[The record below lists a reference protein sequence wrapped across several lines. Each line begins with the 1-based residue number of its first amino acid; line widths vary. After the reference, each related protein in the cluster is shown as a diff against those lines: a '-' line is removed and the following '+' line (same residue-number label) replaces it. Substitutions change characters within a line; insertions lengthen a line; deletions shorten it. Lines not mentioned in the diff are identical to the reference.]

1 MGLMGEYIAKKLNP
15 TELEAELRKY
25 ISKYN
30 KHKNTFLMI
39 YASAIGK
46 PNVDPLLALCMD
58 DYYIIYDMLK
68 DNGAESLDFYIET
81 PGGSGEAAEEV
92 VKFTRDKFKTV
103 NFVISGEAK
112 SAGTILALSGD
123 EILMTKSGSLG
134 PIDAQIRIGRTT
146 VSSHDYLEWVKEK
159 HKEAT
164 NNGTLNLFDATVIA
178 QISPGELNGVIQAQT
193 FAEDLV
199 KQWLPKYK
207 FKNWTETETRKA
219 TVDDEYRQKTAEE
232 VTAKLVD
239 HSRWHSHGRSLK
251 IADLN
256 DIVGLKIIRVDDDPV
271 LADIVYRIQTILRLL
286 FSTTTTY
293 KIFATEHEKIFKN
306 ATPGPIGLPPVIP
319 AKQSDVIS
327 FDVKCGKCG
336 DVHRIYAKFTPN
348 PTIDKD
354 FKARGFEPFP
364 KGNKLI
370 CKCGFEMDLTPQ
382 RNEIETNIGKKLIL

>member
-1 MGLMGEYIAKKLNP
+1 MGLMGEYIARNMNP
-15 TELEAELRKY
+15 KELETELLKY

-46 PNVDPLLALCMD
+46 LNVDPLLTLCTD
-58 DYYIIYDMLK
+58 DYYTIYDMLK
-68 DNGAESLDFYIET
+68 DNDAENLDFYIET
-81 PGGSGEAAEEV
+81 PGGSGEAAEEI
-92 VKFTRDKFKTV
+92 VKFIRDKFKIV

-134 PIDAQIRIGRTT
+134 PIDAQVRIGRST
-146 VSSHDYLEWVKEK
+146 VSSHDYLEWVKAK

-164 NNGTLNLFDATVIA
+164 DNGTLNLFDATVIA
-178 QISPGELNGVIQAQT
+178 QISPGELNGVFQAQK

-199 KQWLPKYK
+199 KEWLPKYK
-207 FKNWTETETRKA
+207 FKNWTVTETRKA
-219 TVDDEYRQKTAEE
+219 TVDDKYRQKTAEE
-232 VTAKLVD
+232 VTTKLVD
-239 HSRWHSHGRSLK
+239 HSLWHSHGRSLK

-256 DIVGLKIIRVDDDPV
+256 DTVGLKIIRVDDDPI

-286 FSTTTTY
+286 FLNTTTY

-306 ATPGPIGLPPVIP
+306 ATQGSIGLPQMLP

-327 FDVKCGKCG
+327 FDVTCAKCG
-336 DVHRIYAKFTPN
+336 DLHKLYAKFIPN

-370 CKCGFEMDLTPQ
+370 CKCGFETDLNAV
-382 RNEIETNIGKKLIL
+382 RNEIETNIGKKFIL

>member
-1 MGLMGEYIAKKLNP
+1 
-15 TELEAELRKY
+15 
-25 ISKYN
+25 
-30 KHKNTFLMI
+30 
-39 YASAIGK
+39 
-46 PNVDPLLALCMD
+46 
-58 DYYIIYDMLK
+58 
-68 DNGAESLDFYIET
+68 
-81 PGGSGEAAEEV
+81 
-92 VKFTRDKFKTV
+92 
-103 NFVISGEAK
+103 
-112 SAGTILALSGD
+112 
-123 EILMTKSGSLG
+123 
-134 PIDAQIRIGRTT
+134 
-146 VSSHDYLEWVKEK
+146 
-159 HKEAT
+159 
-164 NNGTLNLFDATVIA
+164 LFDATVIA